1 MTKQE
6 ERNVFLKYLAD
17 VYLQNPNLP
26 INKSTIYGELK
37 TFNVVDNTRTLIS
50 KENLAPVQ
58 VALNNK
64 YKNNENAISFTFNN
78 GYFWAIEN
86 RNNKDDKTFYD
97 EMENSIKLYIAVEP
111 ENLYQISSA
120 LFDFMF
126 KENIT
131 MQSKVSKEMRSDVL
145 VCRIFKK
152 EDVNKINKFLNEELN
167 YKSNIK
173 PNPFILRD
181 RNMSLALDGHLSY
194 NMVLATFIEL
204 YLNDKREKNELDS
217 VNDIELSTFIDKIIK
232 NINFNKDLLDRF
244 KVNDSQKFVDL
255 IRISNILKDNINNNL
270 SINKLYKYQKV
281 KDSDTVNNITQS
293 FNEEDKERMLYVI
306 NGLAYFYSNLDE
318 VHERIMRYIE
328 TGNINL
334 FTRKNDI
341 RKIVSENF
349 TPSMMRSILKEMGWN
364 ALLDV
369 SNETYQKYGYEQL
382 VYAVDKLI
390 KENKIDSFTNRNDAR
405 SYLGFVIPSKIL
417 KMIIDDK
424 MKNGS
429 LTDEELSNIIL
440 DNINNQENKKHG
452 R

>member
-1 MTKQE
+1 MTKQD
-6 ERNVFLKYLAD
+6 ERNLFLKYLAD

-26 INKSTIYGELK
+26 INKNIIYGELK
-37 TFNVVDNTRTLIS
+37 TFNVVNDTRMIIS
-50 KENLAPVQ
+50 KKNLAPVW

-64 YKNNENAISFTFNN
+64 YNSNDKAVSFTFGN

-86 RNNKDDKTFYD
+86 RNNKDDKSFYD
-97 EMENSIKLYIAVEP
+97 ELENSIKLYIAVEP

-131 MQSKVSKEMRSDVL
+131 MQSKVAKEMRSDVL
-145 VCRIFKK
+145 VCRVFKK
-152 EDVNKINKFLNEELN
+152 EDVNKINKFLNEDLN

-173 PNPFILRD
+173 PNPFILSD
-181 RNMSLALDGHLSY
+181 RNISLALDGHLSY

-204 YLNDKREKNELDS
+204 YLESKREKNELDNVS
-217 VNDIELSTFIDKIIK
+217 DIELGLFIDETIK
-232 NINFNKDLLDRF
+232 NINNNKELLERF
-244 KVNDSQKFVDL
+244 KVNDNQKFLDL

-281 KDSDTVNNITQS
+281 KDTDTVDIITQR
-293 FNEEDKERMLYVI
+293 FNEDDKEKILYVV
-306 NGLAYFYSNLDE
+306 NGLACYYSNLDE

-341 RKIVSENF
+341 RKIVAENY
-349 TPSMMRSILKEMGWN
+349 TPSMMKCILKEMGWS

-390 KENKIDSFTNRNDAR
+390 NENKIDSFTNKNDAR

-424 MKNGS
+424 IKNGS
-429 LTDEELSNIIL
+429 LTSEELSNVIL

>member
-1 MTKQE
+1 MTKQD
-6 ERNVFLKYLAD
+6 ERNLFLKYLAD

-26 INKSTIYGELK
+26 INKATIYGELK
-37 TFNVVDNTRTLIS
+37 TFNVVGNTRTLIS

-64 YKNNENAISFTFNN
+64 YKNNENAVSFTFNN

-145 VCRIFKK
+145 VCRISKK

-167 YKSNIK
+167 YKSSIK
-173 PNPFILRD
+173 PNPFILSD

-204 YLNDKREKNELDS
+204 YLEVKREKNELDN
-217 VNDIELSTFIDKIIK
+217 VNDIELGLFIDETIK
-232 NINFNKDLLDRF
+232 NINNNKDLLDRF

-281 KDSDTVNNITQS
+281 KDSDKIENITQT
-293 FNEEDKERMLYVI
+293 FNDEDKEKILYVI
-306 NGLAYFYSNLDE
+306 NRLTYYYSLDE
-318 VHERIMRYIE
+318 VHERIMKYIE
-328 TGNINL
+328 SGNINQ
-334 FTRKNDI
+334 FTRRDNI
-341 RKIVSENF
+341 RKIVAENY
-349 TPSMMRSILKEMGWN
+349 TPLIMNSILKEMGWS

-390 KENKIDSFTNRNDAR
+390 NENKIDSFTN
-405 SYLGFVIPSKIL
+405 
-417 KMIIDDK
+417 
-424 MKNGS
+424 KNNF
-429 LTDEELSNIIL
+429 TIY
-440 DNINNQENKKHG
+440 
-452 R
+452 